1 MDAEETDGLLDR
13 PFRAESKDKRR
24 FLSVQQKTGGGSHD
38 DIDMSDDDDHVEEEQ
53 TMKVGFGEYYRIEDS
68 SLDSQMI
75 VERSNEEDEVI
86 RPAASANLPKP
97 ESYPVEVKTSVSES
111 MIKANKSQELTVCI
125 LPAQQLAASKDN
137 KEYLVGA
144 YSKRLLLK
152 SMLSLRSQLRDSRLE
167 QAGDFMYR
175 LRLLSKSMHAWF
187 GLVKLC
193 KNLES
198 TMMKRIKRQKR
209 SLLQKAWLGMISNYS
224 TLKKSQL
231 DNQKSEDFYRRSK
244 LLDGLYRLKYRAE
257 KAKRERLVGD
267 IIKTKCEW
275 RIKTD
280 AFYAYLYEHQSFK
293 EL

>member
-1 MDAEETDGLLDR
+1 
-13 PFRAESKDKRR
+13 
-24 FLSVQQKTGGGSHD
+24 
-38 DIDMSDDDDHVEEEQ
+38 
-53 TMKVGFGEYYRIEDS
+53 
-68 SLDSQMI
+68 
-75 VERSNEEDEVI
+75 
-86 RPAASANLPKP
+86 
-97 ESYPVEVKTSVSES
+97 
-111 MIKANKSQELTVCI
+111 
-125 LPAQQLAASKDN
+125 
-137 KEYLVGA
+137 
-144 YSKRLLLK
+144 
-152 SMLSLRSQLRDSRLE
+152 
-167 QAGDFMYR
+167 
-175 LRLLSKSMHAWF
+175 
-187 GLVKLC
+187 
-193 KNLES
+193 
-198 TMMKRIKRQKR
+198 MMKRIKRQKR

>member
-1 MDAEETDGLLDR
+1 
-13 PFRAESKDKRR
+13 
-24 FLSVQQKTGGGSHD
+24 
-38 DIDMSDDDDHVEEEQ
+38 
-53 TMKVGFGEYYRIEDS
+53 
-68 SLDSQMI
+68 
-75 VERSNEEDEVI
+75 
-86 RPAASANLPKP
+86 
-97 ESYPVEVKTSVSES
+97 
-111 MIKANKSQELTVCI
+111 
-125 LPAQQLAASKDN
+125 
-137 KEYLVGA
+137 
-144 YSKRLLLK
+144 
-152 SMLSLRSQLRDSRLE
+152 
-167 QAGDFMYR
+167 MYR